1 MEKNKELARIFDRI
15 ADFLEFKGDSIY
27 RVNAYR
33 KAARVIKDL
42 PEGIEELHS
51 KGKLSSIPGIGEKLS
66 NKIGQYLEKGTVKKY
81 KELRREIP
89 EELMILMDV
98 PNLGP
103 KTLRLAYE
111 RLGVR
116 SLNDMKK
123 VIKEGT
129 LAQLPGM
136 GPKKVNKI
144 EKGLEIFLK
153 GRDRMLLGEAIHIG
167 ERVLSCLAP
176 HASKLSLAGSLRRM
190 KETIGDLDILAV
202 GGKGIMEAFVQIPG
216 TKEVLAKGETKV
228 SIILE
233 ETQIDLRVIQEEEW
247 GTALQYFTG
256 SKEHNVHL
264 REIARDKG
272 LKINEYGIFTMEKG
286 ERLGG
291 AQEEDVYRA
300 LNLAYI
306 PPELRE
312 DRGEIEAARE
322 CTLPTL
328 VGYHQ
333 IQGDLH
339 VHSQWSDGT
348 ATLEEISL
356 EGRKLGYQYIAITD
370 HSKSMKIAHGLDE
383 KRLENQIKTIRD
395 INTQGKGAY
404 LVAGIEMDIHPDGT
418 LDLDPEILKELDWVV
433 ASVHS
438 HLTRD
443 ATERILAACHSPWVH
458 CIGHPTGRII
468 FSREPYPLDLEK
480 VLRRAASTGTVLEI
494 NAHQDR
500 LDLKDIHCR
509 KAKEMGI
516 KVAIG
521 TDSHHIGQLWM
532 IRLGIGIARRGWL
545 EAADVINTYP
555 LKDFLAFTR
564 EKGKGVSHASNL

>member
-15 ADFLEFKGDSIY
+15 ANFLEFKGDSIF

-42 PEGIEELHS
+42 PEDIEELYS

-66 NKIGQYLEKGTVKKY
+66 DKIGQYLGKGTVKKY
-81 KELRREIP
+81 EELKREIP

-129 LAQLPGM
+129 LTQLPGM

-153 GRDRMLLGEAIHIG
+153 GRDRMLLGEALHIG

-176 HASKLSLAGSLRRM
+176 HTSKLSLAGSLRRM
-190 KETIGDLDILAV
+190 KETVGDLDILAV

-216 TKEVLAKGETKV
+216 IKEVLAQGETKA

-247 GTALQYFTG
+247 GAALQYFTG

-264 REIARDKG
+264 REIAREKG
-272 LKINEYGIFTMEKG
+272 LKINEYGIFSMEEG

-291 AQEEDVYRA
+291 AKEEEIYRA
-300 LNLAYI
+300 LGLDYI

-322 CTLPTL
+322 HTLPSL

-333 IQGDLH
+333 ILGDLH
-339 VHSQWSDGT
+339 VHSRWSDGT
-348 ATLEEISL
+348 ATLEEVSL

-395 INTQGKGAY
+395 INAQGKGAY

-418 LDLDPEILKELDWVV
+418 LDLDPEILKELDWVI

-438 HLTRD
+438 HFAQD

-480 VLRRAASTGTVLEI
+480 VLRGAASTGTALEI

-500 LDLKDIHCR
+500 LDLKDTLCR

-532 IRLGIGIARRGWL
+532 MRLGIGTARRGWL
-545 EAADVINTYP
+545 ETSDVINTYP
-555 LKDFLAFTR
+555 LKEFLAFTR
-564 EKGKGVSHASNL
+564 EKRKWG